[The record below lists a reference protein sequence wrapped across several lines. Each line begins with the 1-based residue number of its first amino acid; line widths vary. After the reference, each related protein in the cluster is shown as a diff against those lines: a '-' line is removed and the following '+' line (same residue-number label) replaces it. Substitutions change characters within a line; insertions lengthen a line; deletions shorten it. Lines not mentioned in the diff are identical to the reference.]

1 MSFQTGLSGLNAA
14 SKNLDVI
21 GHNIANANT
30 VGMKAS
36 RAEFWE
42 MVASS
47 TIAGGGYNDGIGVE
61 VATTAQLFT
70 QGTINPTGYD
80 LDLAINGNGFFIVSN
95 TDGTTGYTRNGE
107 FKLDDL
113 GNIITNAGA
122 QLMGYP
128 TDASG
133 ATTNRTPQPLQLPT
147 ATPIPAK
154 ATTTIT
160 AQFNLDGTAPIWD
173 SVTPNT
179 PLTTYGTA
187 LNTFDSQGNTIATPI
202 YMRKVGVDTWE
213 VFTDPTDA
221 TTAAASVAA
230 TLSFGLDG
238 KLAATSPDPATLTLT
253 SPNPNIGSF
262 PVTLDFGKGTQTGL
276 PFAMSDLH
284 QDGYQPGE
292 FISMKISN
300 EGLITVRYSNG
311 EVQSMGQ
318 IALADFRNVQGLKS
332 GGNNTWYETPE
343 SGQPVV
349 GSVGTGQFGA
359 LRSGA
364 LEQSNVD
371 LTQELVNMMT
381 AQRTYQANAQTIKT
395 QDQVLATL
403 TSLR

>member
-1 MSFQTGLSGLNAA
+1 MLVVPRGGL
-14 SKNLDVI
+14 V
-21 GHNIANANT
+21 
-30 VGMKAS
+30 
-36 RAEFWE
+36 
-42 MVASS
+42 
-47 TIAGGGYNDGIGVE
+47 
-61 VATTAQLFT
+61 
-70 QGTINPTGYD
+70 TIN
-80 LDLAINGNGFFIVSN
+80 
-95 TDGTTGYTRNGE
+95 
-107 FKLDDL
+107 
-113 GNIITNAGA
+113 TNPGSH
-122 QLMGYP
+122 LMGIP
-128 TDASG
+128 TVASG

-147 ATPIPAK
+147 ATPIPAR

-160 AQFNLDGTAPIWD
+160 AQFNLDSTAPIWD

-187 LNTFDSQGNTIATPI
+187 LNSYDSQGNAIPTPI
-202 YMRKVGVDTWE
+202 YMRKVAVDTWE

-221 TTAAASVAA
+221 TTAAATVAA

-238 KLAATSPDPATLTLT
+238 SLSATAPDPATMTLT

-262 PVTLDFGKGTQTGL
+262 PVTLDFGQGTQTGL

-292 FISMKISN
+292 FVSMKISN
-300 EGLITVRYSNG
+300 EGLISVRYSNG
-311 EVQSMGQ
+311 EVQSAGQ
-318 IALADFRNVQGLKS
+318 IALADFRNVQGLRS

-343 SGQPVV
+343 SGQPVI